1 MGRPDRGAP
10 VLSGSIIARRPG
22 LSTGGRADRR
32 AGRTFSAVGR
42 WSSLG
47 PAQVQTCNVVPRPV
61 PGRGSRLSLGESPD
75 AKSRGG
81 GPPPPLGLGAAHYR
95 SLVLAWWGAAGRS
108 LGYFVTHVRALI
120 WELSFAKMLFSILF
134 LENASQIGLR
144 ISDEIAP
151 RTDQRQRPPK
161 TSEWQRAAIK
171 PGVQGLA
178 PGVLSSGFLPKKAG
192 PPPGAGRET
201 TSQVLTCGGPNGT
214 TYRRQ
219 RTPAGQAAPPGPT
232 QGKHCSQ
239 GLTSPE
245 FVVSFK
251 S

>member
-1 MGRPDRGAP
+1 MGRPNRGAP

-22 LSTGGRADRR
+22 LSTGGRADRQ
-32 AGRTFSAVGR
+32 AGRAFSAFGR
-42 WSSLG
+42 WSVLG
-47 PAQVQTCNVVPRPV
+47 LAQVQTC
-61 PGRGSRLSLGESPD
+61 
-75 AKSRGG
+75 GG
-81 GPPPPLGLGAAHYR
+81 MPPAPLGLGAAHCR

-120 WELSFAKMLFSILF
+120 WELSFAKMLSSIF
-134 LENASQIGLR
+134 PLENASQIGLS
-144 ISDEIAP
+144 IPDEIAP

-178 PGVLSSGFLPKKAG
+178 PGVLSSGFLPKTAG

-201 TSQVLTCGGPNGT
+201 TSQGLTCGGPNGT